1 MILTCHSFNY
11 LFILLYCQFQKLN
24 NKFIRRGHNL
34 KKALIAL
41 IVTTSLMFTSCSSI
55 MNGSKDKVNVASDP
69 VGASIVVNGM
79 KVGQTPAVLQLRRG
93 ESHIL
98 EISKAGYNK
107 YTVTTGKSITGW
119 LWGNLVCGGLI
130 GFAIDLGTGNGYD
143 VDPDNIIANL
153 DPKGTA
159 QNRNIYIYEN
169 FTSLTVQSE
178 KGEDLGQLKIEWID

>member
-1 MILTCHSFNY
+1 
-11 LFILLYCQFQKLN
+11 
-24 NKFIRRGHNL
+24 
-34 KKALIAL
+34 
-41 IVTTSLMFTSCSSI
+41 MFTSCSSI

-69 VGASIVVNGM
+69 AGASIVVNGM
-79 KVGQTPAVLQLRRG
+79 KVGQTPAVLQLKRG

-119 LWGNLVCGGLI
+119 LWGNIVCGGLI
-130 GFAIDLGTGNGYD
+130 GLAIDLGTGNAYD

-159 QNRNIYIYEN
+159 QNTNVYIYEN